1 MSLADLTQFRV
12 EQRDNGLVHF
22 VFDAPRSMNV
32 FSNAA
37 IAELGIFADWLKDSD
52 ARGVVI
58 RSGKANGFCAGADLT
73 ELAEAYQMI
82 VAARREDRF
91 DIAFDHFF
99 RLSHAIRRME
109 RAGKPIAA
117 AIAGVALGG
126 GCELA
131 LGAHYRVL
139 ADTPRAM
146 LGLPEHAVGLLPGA
160 GGTQRMTRLVGVD
173 IGLEVLLHGRTFA
186 GQEALQVGVANR
198 LVPEGEEVAAA
209 EEWLLSAQASAIQPW
224 DADGYQP
231 LAHADYADA
240 IERHRAAELARML
253 GHEPAPLSI
262 LECVELGLMQH
273 MDGAIRSEMAVF
285 SQLIQR
291 REPRNMIRASFLGK
305 QAFDK
310 ARRAEAIPQAAKDA
324 AAKAGQAVNDALAA
338 TPALARAGFGPANG
352 QTPVQAS
359 IGAGYWLESG
369 SADAAEARGALAGLK
384 AAIEPLAAGL
394 SEDERLIFDHMLVR
408 EGLVPAYLGG
418 SYGIL
423 DGDWA

>member
-12 EQRDNGLVHF
+12 EQQDNGLVHF
-22 VFDAPRSMNV
+22 IFDAPRSMNV

-37 IAELGIFADWLKDSD
+37 IIELGIFADWLKDSD
-52 ARGVVI
+52 AKGVVI

-73 ELAEAYQMI
+73 ELAEAYKMI
-82 VAARREDRF
+82 VAAREEDRF
-91 DIAFDHFF
+91 DIAFDFFF

-146 LGLPEHAVGLLPGA
+146 LGLPEYAVGLLPGA

-173 IGLEVLLHGRTFA
+173 IGLEVLLHGRTFS

-209 EEWLLSAQASAIQPW
+209 EEWLLSAEATALQPW
-224 DADGYQP
+224 DQDDYRP
-231 LAHADYADA
+231 LAHADYAAA
-240 IERHRAAELARML
+240 IERHRTAELARML

-262 LECVELGLMQH
+262 LECVELGMMQH

-285 SQLIQR
+285 AALIQR

-324 AAKAGQAVNDALAA
+324 AAKVGEVVTSALAA
-338 TPALARAGFGPANG
+338 SPVLSKAGFGTVND
-352 QTPVQAS
+352 QPVQHS
-359 IGAGYWLESG
+359 IGRGYWLESG
-369 SADAAEARGALAGLK
+369 AADSAEASSAVAGLK
-384 AAIEPLAAGL
+384 TAIKPIAEGL
-394 SEDERLIFDHMLVR
+394 GEDERLIFDHMLVR
-408 EGLVPAYLGG
+408 EGIVPAYLGG

>member
-1 MSLADLTQFRV
+1 MSLADLTQFRI
-12 EQRDNGLVHF
+12 EQQDNGLVHF
-22 VFDAPRSMNV
+22 IFDAPRSMNV
-32 FSNAA
+32 FSLAA
-37 IAELGIFADWLKDSD
+37 IKELGLFAEWLKHND
-52 ARGVVI
+52 AKGVVI

-82 VAARREDRF
+82 VAARPEDRF
-91 DIAFDHFF
+91 DIAFEHFF
-99 RLSHAIRRME
+99 CLSHAIRQME

-146 LGLPEHAVGLLPGA
+146 LGLPEYAVGLLPGA
-160 GGTQRMTRLVGVD
+160 GGTQRMTRLVGID
-173 IGLEVLLHGRTFA
+173 TGLEVLLHGRTFS
-186 GQEALQVGVANR
+186 GQEAVQAGAANR
-198 LVPEGEEVAAA
+198 LVPEGDEVAAA
-209 EEWLLSAQASAIQPW
+209 EEWLLSAEATAIQPW
-224 DADGYQP
+224 DRDDYHP
-231 LAHADYADA
+231 LAHADYSAA
-240 IERHRAAELARML
+240 IERHRTAELARML

-273 MDGAIRSEMAVF
+273 MDGAIRSEMAAF
-285 SQLIQR
+285 SSLIQR

-324 AAKAGQAVNDALAA
+324 ATKAGEAVASALAAAPALAKAG
-338 TPALARAGFGPANG
+338 FGKVDG
-352 QTPVQAS
+352 QTPVQNTTAR
-359 IGAGYWLESG
+359 GYWLESG
-369 SADAAEARGALAGLK
+369 VMDAMAARNAVAGLK
-384 AAIEPLAAGL
+384 VAIKPIADGL
-394 SEDERLIFDHMLVR
+394 NEDERLIFDHMLVR
-408 EGLVPAYLGG
+408 EGIVPAYLGG

>member
-22 VFDAPRSMNV
+22 IFDAPRSMNV

-37 IAELGIFADWLKDSD
+37 IAELGIFADWLKNSD
-52 ARGVVI
+52 VRGVVI

-82 VAARREDRF
+82 VAARPEDRF

-99 RLSHAIRRME
+99 GLSHAIRRME

-131 LGAHYRVL
+131 LGAHHRVL

-209 EEWLLSAQASAIQPW
+209 EEWLLGAEATAVQPW
-224 DADGYQP
+224 DREDYRP
-231 LAHADYADA
+231 LAHADYAAA
-240 IERHRAAELARML
+240 IDHHRSAELARML

-285 SQLIQR
+285 SSLIQR

-310 ARRAEAIPQAAKDA
+310 ARRAEAIPRAAKDA
-324 AAKAGQAVNDALAA
+324 AAKAGEAVNNALAA
-338 TPALARAGFGPANG
+338 TPALARAGFGSANG
-352 QTPVQAS
+352 QAPVQDS
-359 IGAGYWLESG
+359 VGRGYWLES
-369 SADAAEARGALAGLK
+369 SAADAVDARGAVAGLR
-384 AAIEPLAAGL
+384 AALKPIAEGL

-408 EGLVPAYLGG
+408 EGIVPAYLGG
-418 SYGIL
+418 SFGVL